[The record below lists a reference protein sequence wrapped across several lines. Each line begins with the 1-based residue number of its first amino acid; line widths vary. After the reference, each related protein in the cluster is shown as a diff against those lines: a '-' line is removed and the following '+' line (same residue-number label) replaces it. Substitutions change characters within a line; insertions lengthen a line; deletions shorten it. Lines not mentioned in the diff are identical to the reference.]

1 MVEEYR
7 WYLIE
12 QMFRWYRVSKD
23 DKIVAKLFTDSIKEV
38 RHEID
43 KVIKY
48 NEQVAQNMKDK
59 LTLEFTKKGL
69 EI

>member
-38 RHEID
+38 RHEMD

-48 NEQVAQNMKDK
+48 NELMAQNMKDK
-59 LTLEFTKKGL
+59 LTLELTKKW
-69 EI
+69 